1 MVCKY
6 LGPKLVEFLHYFV
19 HYFSSIFLVFFFSPP
34 TGSSVSQKVAQY
46 QPDITSQARN
56 VVILNCRYETS
67 WNVYTYWIFWYK
79 QLPSGEMT
87 YLIHQ
92 YSEDGNERDGHYSVN
107 FQKAHKF
114 ISLTISSLKLEHSGK
129 YFCTL
134 WERTVLEVI
143 GKAEHKPQSLIRES
157 IPAVVPRL
165 KCTAADPRQEIVLW
179 FLNL

>member
-1 MVCKY
+1 MAQNVTQNQ
-6 LGPKLVEFLHYFV
+6 PV
-19 HYFSSIFLVFFFSPP
+19 II
-34 TGSSVSQKVAQY
+34 SQVGKIVTLNSQY
-46 QPDITSQARN
+46 EISRN
-56 VVILNCRYETS
+56 VHDYR
-67 WNVYTYWIFWYK
+67 IFWCQ

-143 GKAEHKPQSLIRES
+143 GKAEQKPQSLKRES
-157 IPAVVPRL
+157 LPTAGPRL
-165 KCTAADPRQEIVLW
+165 KCTAADPRHETVVLW